1 MRGLLQNEISIDGQK
16 SRAQPS
22 TLTANAFTRA
32 KQAPWQPRSPLIY
45 NQSRCMRRLSFRYCF
60 LRHLKRALPLLCL
73 VSLAGQ
79 ALQQNPTS
87 IQISHFELV
96 QLRLASNI
104 DRLYLFHHPSSI
116 SPILQSPQSTCKVQQ
131 SSINSFRLD
140 SVFRRLSVGVV
151 MGEEA
156 RTAGLKSNMM
166 KETTVTDVKQTE
178 ATVLVRVIPTTA
190 AGLKNNKMKET
201 TMTNVK

>member
-1 MRGLLQNEISIDGQK
+1 
-16 SRAQPS
+16 
-22 TLTANAFTRA
+22 
-32 KQAPWQPRSPLIY
+32 
-45 NQSRCMRRLSFRYCF
+45 
-60 LRHLKRALPLLCL
+60 
-73 VSLAGQ
+73 
-79 ALQQNPTS
+79 
-87 IQISHFELV
+87 
-96 QLRLASNI
+96 
-104 DRLYLFHHPSSI
+104 
-116 SPILQSPQSTCKVQQ
+116 
-131 SSINSFRLD
+131 
-140 SVFRRLSVGVV
+140 